1 MTGTRIAGALL
12 ALGPS
17 IACASRYNLQ
27 EPNSALGQSIY
38 DLHTMILWVCVA
50 IFVGVFS
57 VMFYSVFK
65 HRKSA
70 GHKAANFHENTL
82 VEVIWTVIPFI
93 ILIGIAVPAT
103 RTLLHQRDT
112 SAPDLTI
119 KVTGYQWKWGYD
131 YLQGEGE
138 GISFLSTLSTPR
150 DQIDGAAPKG
160 EHYLL
165 EVDEPL
171 VVPVGKKVRLVIT
184 AADVLHAWW
193 VPALAVKQDAIP
205 GFVRDSWFKAEREGV
220 FRGQC
225 AELCGKDHGFMPIVV
240 HVLSEA
246 NYAKWVGE
254 RKQKMAA
261 GADDPNKPWTAA
273 ELKSRGAQVF
283 AQNCVACHQ
292 GDGMGIPGTFPAL
305 NGSKV
310 VTGATDASIATV
322 LHGVSR
328 DGKPTAMQAFKQLSD
343 VEIAAVITYARNAW
357 DNKAGD
363 AISPADVK
371 AARSNQ
377 SAAANGAD
385 GAAVISVATA
395 AASAAGAFSTSGAGQ
410 SAVVAR

>member
-65 HRKSA
+65 HRKSV
-70 GHKAANFHENTL
+70 GHKAAHFHENTL

-131 YLQGEGE
+131 YLVGEGE
-138 GISFLSTLSTPR
+138 GISFFSTLSTPR
-150 DQIDGAAPKG
+150 DQIDGTAPKG

-225 AELCGKDHGFMPIVV
+225 AELCGKEHGFMPIVV
-240 HVLSEA
+240 HVLSEE

-261 GADDPNKPWTAA
+261 GADDANKPWTAA
-273 ELKSRGAQVF
+273 ELTTRGEQVF

-292 GDGMGIPGTFPAL
+292 GSGMGIPGTFPAL

-310 VTGATDASIATV
+310 VTGPADASIATV
-322 LHGVSR
+322 LHGVMR

-343 VEIAAVITYARNAW
+343 ADLAAVITYTRNAW

-371 AARSNQ
+371 ATRSKQ
-377 SAAANGAD
+377 SAAVNGGD
-385 GAAVISVATA
+385 RAAAISVAA
-395 AASAAGAFSTSGAGQ
+395 VSASAAALATSEVGQ